1 MGAISWLNA
10 ETLERAPTPLLVS
23 SSFVTHNTVVKD
35 NEHNEQFYT
44 HYYHQRSIDR
54 RGNTYCKALQ
64 LMLQYNVIPT
74 T

>member
-10 ETLERAPTPLLVS
+10 ETLERAPTPLLVR
-23 SSFVTHNTVVKD
+23 SSFVTHNTEVKD
-35 NEHNEQFYT
+35 NEHNEQFY
-44 HYYHQRSIDR
+44 YYHQRSIDR
-54 RGNTYCKALQ
+54 KGNTYCKALQ